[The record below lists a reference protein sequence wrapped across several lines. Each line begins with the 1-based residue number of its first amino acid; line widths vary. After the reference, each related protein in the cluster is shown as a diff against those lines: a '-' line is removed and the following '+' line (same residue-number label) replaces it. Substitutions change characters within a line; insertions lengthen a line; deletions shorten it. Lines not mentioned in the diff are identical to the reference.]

1 MRLRTQLLLVS
12 LLTLALPWAGCQYV
26 REFESALRQSQ
37 QDSLA
42 DGAGA
47 IAAMLAARPNLLVRD
62 PVQLVAGD
70 DTATSGIY
78 AVKLPSFVTLDGFV
92 ADWDLAADDFHVIDE
107 PISLRYAAGLD
118 QSNAWLYVE
127 VSDNHVVYESPDGGR
142 GDHVLI
148 DYEDS
153 AGQSKQLLVATAAR
167 GRGGVR
173 RRQDTRWVNEPQ
185 AQAVWEENS
194 NGYQVE
200 IRLRDRL
207 IGARLGLT
215 IVDADPDGATR
226 RASSYRGIRPGMFMH
241 RLQSLEDALQD
252 FGFGNRRIVVTDP
265 AGWVIA
271 AVGDTRSLTGARA
284 YPLLEKLLRKIIS
297 PGREPDPLREAR
309 QGQLRSTE
317 ITSALNGQADARW
330 YSAVDQRTAIV
341 VAAHPIAVDG
351 RLRGAVVLEQTSDAI
366 LTLTDR
372 ALTRLLL
379 LTLFATL
386 IAAAGLLGF
395 ATYLSIRI
403 QRLSRAAE
411 RAVTP
416 DGIISS
422 ELPGTA
428 AADELGDL
436 SRNFAGLLGR
446 LGEHTDYLRTLASK
460 LSHEL
465 RTPLAV
471 VQSSLDNME
480 ATGLPENTRVYAERA
495 REGSQRLRSIL
506 TAMSEASRVEQAI
519 ASADIELF
527 DLRALV
533 EGCFNGYRDV
543 HTDRRFVLELPSQQ
557 AMIAGVPELIAQM
570 LDKLVD
576 NAVDF
581 SPDNGRIEM
590 SVLLEE
596 RAAQLSVANE
606 GPSLPQTMQS
616 QIFDSMVSLR
626 QSKGAEPHLGFGLHI
641 ARLIAESHEGSI
653 SCRNLPADAG
663 VVFTV
668 TLPLNRAGAAGE

>member
-42 DGAGA
+42 DGASA
-47 IAAMLAARPNLLVRD
+47 IAAMLAERPNLLVRD
-62 PVQLVAGD
+62 PVQLVSGG
-70 DTATSGIY
+70 TSESYIY
-78 AVKLPSFVTLDGFV
+78 AARLPSFVTLDGFV
-92 ADWDLAADDFHVIDE
+92 ADWDLAPTDFRTMDGPPAV
-107 PISLRYAAGLD
+107 RYAAGLD
-118 QSNAWLYVE
+118 KTTAWLYVE
-127 VSDNHVVYESPDGGR
+127 VRDDDVRYESPDTDR
-142 GDHVLI
+142 SDHVLI
-148 DYEDS
+148 DYEDA
-153 AGQSKQLLVATAAR
+153 AGQPQQLLVATAAR

-173 RRQDTRWVNEPQ
+173 RRDGTRWVNEPL

-200 IRLRDRL
+200 IRLRNRL
-207 IGARLGLT
+207 VGARLGLT
-215 IVDADPDGATR
+215 VVDADAGGTPL
-226 RASSYRGIRPGMFMH
+226 RASTYNTTRPGLFVH
-241 RLQSLEDALQD
+241 RLEALEKALAD

-271 AVGDTRSLTGARA
+271 AVGDTRTVAGERA
-284 YPLLEKLLRKIIS
+284 YPLLEKLLRRIVS
-297 PGREPDPLREAR
+297 PGRDPDPLREAR
-309 QGQLRSTE
+309 QGQLRSAE
-317 ITSALNGQADARW
+317 VTSALNGEADARW
-330 YSAVDQRTAIV
+330 YSAEDQRTAIV
-341 VAAHPIAVDG
+341 VAAHPILVDQ

-379 LTLFATL
+379 LTLFATTV
-386 IAAAGLLGF
+386 AAVGLLGF

-403 QRLSRAAE
+403 QRLSRAAQ
-411 RAVTP
+411 RAVSP
-416 DGIISS
+416 EGVISS

-428 AADELGDL
+428 APDELGDL

-471 VQSSLDNME
+471 VQSSLDNLE
-480 ATGLPENTRVYAERA
+480 AIGIPDDARVYADRA

-519 ASADIELF
+519 ASAEVEDF
-527 DLRALV
+527 DLCQLV
-533 EGCFNGYRDV
+533 AGCVSGYQDV
-543 HTDRRFVLELPSQQ
+543 HTSRHFELNLPE
-557 AMIAGVPELIAQM
+557 AATVVHGVPELIAQM

-576 NAVDF
+576 NAADF
-581 SPDNGRIEM
+581 SPAGGRIDISLVTEDRTAR
-590 SVLLEE
+590 LT
-596 RAAQLSVANE
+596 VANE
-606 GPSLPQTMQS
+606 GPPLPEKMQA
-616 QIFDSMVSLR
+616 QLFDSMVSVR
-626 QSKGAEPHLGFGLHI
+626 EREGSEPHLGFGLHI

-653 SCRNLPADAG
+653 SCGNLPGNRGAE
-663 VVFTV
+663 FSI
-668 TLPLNRAGAAGE
+668 TLPLSRAGAAAG